1 MESGMGRGPDE
12 GGKGFWRG
20 MIRQANR
27 LEAGFAPEPGHLA
40 FGVAAGGLLDGGDG
54 VGEGDFAT
62 EVGLDFADADGFQ
75 QGAGDGFGVLDF
87 GDGAGVDHEMDAVVD
102 ALMEDIAGPGEAEA
116 VDVGLGAGGGGA
128 EGGLGLAGEEADFE
142 GAFDVAG
149 VSQGDVF
156 G

>member
-1 MESGMGRGPDE
+1 MGRGPDE
-12 GGKGFWRG
+12 GGEGFWRG
-20 MIRQANR
+20 MIGQANR

-102 ALMEDIAGPGEAEA
+102 ALMEAFAGPGEAEA

-149 VSQGDVF
+149 VLEGDVF